1 MIPTRPSRGVAGLA
15 LLLAVLV
22 AVLVALAASPPQR
35 ANATIAFGP
44 GGVTVSGTGVGDL
57 VVMVGGDRHEFEVEG
72 TFARLVP
79 AGSDEVVTV
88 TLDGETLARRP

>member
-1 MIPTRPSRGVAGLA
+1 
-15 LLLAVLV
+15 
-22 AVLVALAASPPQR
+22 
-35 ANATIAFGP
+35 
-44 GGVTVSGTGVGDL
+44 
-57 VVMVGGDRHEFEVEG
+57 MVGGDRHEFEVDG